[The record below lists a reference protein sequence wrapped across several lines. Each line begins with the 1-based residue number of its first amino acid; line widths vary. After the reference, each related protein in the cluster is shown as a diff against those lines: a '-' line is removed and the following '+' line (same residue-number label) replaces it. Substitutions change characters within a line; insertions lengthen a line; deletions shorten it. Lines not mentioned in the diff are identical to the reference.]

1 LLKETEVGENIHPD
15 AVTDDR
21 PKGAADAEVAT
32 IINEK
37 LMSSNSL
44 DVAETVQG
52 ASMDGT
58 DRVGESEV

>member
-15 AVTDDR
+15 TVTDDR

-58 DRVGESEV
+58 DRAGESEV